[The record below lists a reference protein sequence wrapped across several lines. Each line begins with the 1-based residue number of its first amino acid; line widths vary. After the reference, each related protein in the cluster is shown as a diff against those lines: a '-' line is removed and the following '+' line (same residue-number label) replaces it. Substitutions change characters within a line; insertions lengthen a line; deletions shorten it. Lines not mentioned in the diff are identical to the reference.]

1 MAAGLFMV
9 VAATIFALAGYSP
22 SPTAVTVSGSPSPP
36 SATVSPTPAA
46 ASPAPSAAPTATPV
60 APTPAPSL
68 TPFADCSMSTGAG
81 ATKTEPLGDNFRMVV
96 GVPNGWTRQPV
107 GATETKLLL
116 IGAPRSY
123 KNQSTTIEVLSLI
136 GYFSNQSAR
145 DTASM
150 FYGPSVHPD
159 VPSVDLVGAVSDC
172 QVQGVPAAAFQYVQG
187 DRGGYL
193 VLFLH
198 YNFLYGVRVEG
209 LGGVDPLAI
218 RDAKQVLGSI
228 TWTVTTPPAR

>member
-1 MAAGLFMV
+1 
-9 VAATIFALAGYSP
+9 
-22 SPTAVTVSGSPSPP
+22 
-36 SATVSPTPAA
+36 
-46 ASPAPSAAPTATPV
+46 
-60 APTPAPSL
+60 
-68 TPFADCSMSTGAG
+68 MSTGAG

-198 YNFLYGVRVEG
+198 DNFLYGVRVEG

>member
-1 MAAGLFMV
+1 
-9 VAATIFALAGYSP
+9 
-22 SPTAVTVSGSPSPP
+22 
-36 SATVSPTPAA
+36 
-46 ASPAPSAAPTATPV
+46 
-60 APTPAPSL
+60 
-68 TPFADCSMSTGAG
+68 
-81 ATKTEPLGDNFRMVV
+81 MVV

-123 KNQSTTIEVLSLI
+123 RNQSTTIEVLSLI
-136 GYFSNQSAR
+136 GYFASQSAR

-198 YNFLYGVRVEG
+198 YNYLYGVRVEG
-209 LGGVDPLAI
+209 FGGVDPLAV
-218 RDAKQVLGSI
+218 RDAKQVLGGI